1 VLLLLASPSHEGSRC
16 GGCFWNR
23 SVPPRSIAV
32 GKAVPRLPERLFS
45 AFEEADRYDCESK
58 GRLHG
63 LFCVLVLKILLTFYS
78 VTTSDDGLPQWKE
91 VLEWIV
97 FSPKDLFLQDK
108 NGQTILHHL
117 CLFRAP
123 VEIIQM
129 ALWQAP
135 ELASTANADGEIP
148 LHWAS
153 RLSAPTECI
162 RSLLKSDRASG
173 TNFQDKDGHTPL
185 SLLWDRHNS
194 RFLEVW
200 WENNDKL
207 HSLPAWKRI
216 LMFFEEEGE
225 TTAPSP
231 LHVAARTACPP
242 ALFPLMIQVYRDQLL
257 IVDDDGRNPLQ
268 LACSDP
274 VSNRSTDVK
283 SKIEFLLQEDP
294 RGAHNEDHQG
304 RTAFYIALESGIAWN
319 EGVKG
324 LFELG
329 PHTLSKKDPHT
340 GMPPFLLAVT
350 GASNRLEQAR
360 KMAMGEIAC
369 EEKSLETIFTLLKAY
384 PACLQDVA
392 KC

>member
-1 VLLLLASPSHEGSRC
+1 VLLASPSHEGSRC

-23 SVPPRSIAV
+23 SAPPRSIAV
-32 GKAVPRLPERLFS
+32 EKAVLRLPERLFS

-63 LFCVLVLKILLTFYS
+63 LFCVLVLKILLSFYS
-78 VTTSDDGLPQWKE
+78 VTTSDHGLPQWKE

-97 FSPKDLFLQDK
+97 FSPKDLSLQDK

-148 LHWAS
+148 LHWAT

-162 RSLLKSDRASG
+162 RSLLQSDRASG

-200 WENNDKL
+200 WENNEKL

-283 SKIEFLLQEDP
+283 SKIEFLLYEGKSIITQKSL
-294 RGAHNEDHQG
+294 HSQ
-304 RTAFYIALESGIAWN
+304 SGISVCW
-319 EGVKG
+319 
-324 LFELG
+324 LTS
-329 PHTLSKKDPHT
+329 TLSQHAIFRSPSERMFRRAWLNGKSILQMTKAIWMKRNT
-340 GMPPFLLAVT
+340 TRLTMGVT
-350 GASNRLEQAR
+350 ISS
-360 KMAMGEIAC
+360 MVSMGLSC
-369 EEKSLETIFTLLKAY
+369 GY
-384 PACLQDVA
+384 
-392 KC
+392 